1 MDVGLTVQGILNG
14 LMLGSVYALVA
25 LGLTIVF
32 GLLDIVNFAH
42 GQLIVLGG
50 YVAFAVVE
58 VVGSFWLGL
67 AASLVVVS
75 LLGSLLEVSLFRR
88 VSERPINGLLISIGL
103 IAIIENFADAIWGP
117 SPRSLEAP
125 VQGVLRFGDISFAKS
140 RLSVVVATVL
150 ILLALAYFLRRTRT
164 GKAMRATAQNSDA
177 ASLMGIDVLRI
188 RNLAMIIGS
197 ALAAFA
203 GTSLGALFA
212 VEPALGES
220 PLIKGFVVLI
230 IGGAGSPAGAV
241 IAGVGLGIAES
252 LTTVHLSTTWSTIL
266 PLLALVA
273 VLLVK
278 PEGLVAVRGRQAL

>member
-1 MDVGLTVQGILNG
+1 MDLGLTAQGIVNG

-25 LGLTIVF
+25 LGLTMVF

-50 YVAFAVVE
+50 YVAFAVVDA
-58 VVGSFWLGL
+58 VGSFWLGL
-67 AASLVVVS
+67 AASLVAVS
-75 LLGSLLEVSLFRR
+75 LIGSVLEVSLFRR
-88 VSERPINGLLISIGL
+88 VSDRPINGLLISIGL
-103 IAIIENFADAIWGP
+103 IAIIENFVHAIWGP
-117 SPRSLEAP
+117 SPRSMDVP
-125 VQGVLRFGDISFAKS
+125 IQGVLRIGGVTFAAS
-140 RLSVVVATVL
+140 RISVVFATAL

-164 GKAMRATAQNSDA
+164 GKAMRATAQNPDA
-177 ASLMGIDVLRI
+177 ASLMGIDVYRI
-188 RNLAMIIGS
+188 RNLAMIIGA

-203 GTSLGALFA
+203 GTALGALFA

-241 IAGVGLGIAES
+241 IAGVGLGVAES
-252 LTTVHLSTTWSTIL
+252 LTTVHLSTSWATIL
-266 PLLALVA
+266 PLLALVV

-278 PEGLVAVRGRQAL
+278 PEGIVAVRGRQAL